1 MLSDQR
7 SKINDLYNAEVKALE
22 DKYKEKRRPMLE
34 KRNDIVLGKVTD
46 YSEFIPKY
54 DETYNYVGTVVAG
67 IVKTDK

>member
-34 KRNDIVLGKVTD
+34 KRNNIVLG
-46 YSEFIPKY
+46 
-54 DETYNYVGTVVAG
+54 
-67 IVKTDK
+67 